1 MPACTLKIKQ
11 LARRSEMNMP
21 NRKKEIKG
29 KLFELKKLNVL
40 EILDSQRLRYKVYV
54 EEKGWEP
61 PNEHKLEKDVY
72 DDFSYHFGVY
82 VDKELIGSARLIDG
96 RRIGLP
102 IFSRLSGREKNS
114 VEISRVVV
122 IRGVPRMLISEW
134 IYSYL
139 LYFFLLNRY
148 QAAFAFMQEKHFKIM
163 KFNWRKELN
172 FKQVGDATNEYK
184 TGYCYV
190 PCEIRLNQEVLED
203 LFAADY

>member
-1 MPACTLKIKQ
+1 
-11 LARRSEMNMP
+11 MNMP
-21 NRKKEIKG
+21 SREKKIKG

-61 PNEHKLEKDVY
+61 PNEYELENDVY

-82 VDKELIGSARLIDG
+82 VDEELIGSARLIDG

-122 IRGVPRMLISEW
+122 IKGVPRMLISEW

-163 KFNWRKELN
+163 KFHWRKELD
-172 FKQVGDATNEYK
+172 FRQVGDATTEYK
-184 TGYCYV
+184 AGYCYV
-190 PCEIRLNQEVLED
+190 PCEIRLGQGVLED
-203 LFAADY
+203 LFSTDY